1 MSRDQRPGR
10 VKMIDAGA
18 PPAPSG
24 QIGNGVGSAI
34 VDAAAPTAPDR
45 PAPKSRAM
53 LWSALFLIACIA
65 GAAGI
70 TLLLPLLGIG

>member
-18 PPAPSG
+18 PPAPARR
-24 QIGNGVGSAI
+24 IGDDPGTAI
-34 VDAAAPTAPDR
+34 VDAAAPPPPDV
-45 PAPKSRAM
+45 PAPKAPVM

-65 GAAGI
+65 GAAAV
-70 TLLLPLLGIG
+70 TLLPVLGFG